1 MLNKWRVYRKLPW
14 VRVSEARD
22 CGAAA
27 FASLAAYHRHHLSL
41 EEARA
46 LVGTDRD
53 GTTLAGLRD
62 GGRAIGLES
71 RPAQAVYDALGHV
84 SLPAIVHLDDREG
97 HYVILYRW
105 SPTHVVV
112 LDPNRGL
119 RQFTRQAFEAQWSG
133 YLVEFVRTPAF
144 RERPSSFRAVPFF
157 LRLVRPHSRHIAFA
171 LALAALA
178 TCLGW
183 AFSFFLRVLIDDIL
197 PGREMRLL
205 VALGAGLVFVS
216 VLQAFLQFGRLW
228 LLARVGRA
236 VHGAYGSRYIDH
248 LMSLPVKVFDSR
260 CIPGLVMRINQAENV
275 QHSVSEILVTF
286 ITDLL
291 MFAVAFG
298 VILFH
303 DPYAALIALS
313 AVPVILLVMVA
324 LNDKVY
330 DAQLNSI
337 IHSDELA
344 GHLIGFFDGI
354 RTIKIFSAEERYRRL
369 LKSKFDD
376 LVRARYESRTAVI
389 IPNVWGLLTTSLVI
403 AGVLWY
409 GSTRVMAG
417 GITAGEL
424 VVIFGMVAFYLN
436 PVQRLPSMVLSLRN
450 GLLGMKR
457 LEEILALPSE
467 RALTPGVKSLPAV
480 RGRIEFDRVSFAYK
494 ARRPVLKDVTFA
506 VEPGETVAVVGE
518 TGSGKSSLANL
529 VAGFYLPTRGEVRI
543 DGVSTKDVPP
553 EELRRHVSAVFQG
566 PQLFQQ
572 SLFENITM
580 LGDASHDEVERAAR
594 LASADSFIDALHK
607 GYQSQVS
614 RGGDNFSAGQAQRL
628 ALARALL
635 KKAPVL
641 ILDEATSS
649 LDGAT
654 EHSILRAL
662 EENRRERTTIV
673 IAHRL
678 STVRHADR
686 IVVLHQGE
694 VVEMGTHDELVA
706 RRGRYLSLFGWQLA
720 TENQPAPQGE
730 LVG

>member
-1 MLNKWRVYRKLPW
+1 MLNKWRVYRRLPW
-14 VRVSEARD
+14 VRVAEAHD

-27 FASLAAYHRHHLSL
+27 FASIACYHRHHLSL
-41 EEARA
+41 EESRA

-71 RPAQAVYDALGHV
+71 RPAQAVYDALEHV
-84 SLPAIVHLDDREG
+84 TLPAIVHLDDREG
-97 HYVILYRW
+97 HYVVLYKW
-105 SPTHVVV
+105 TPTHVVV

-119 RQFTRQAFEAQWSG
+119 RQFTRQAFESQWSG
-133 YLVEFVRTPAF
+133 YLVEFRATPAF
-144 RERPSSFRAVPFF
+144 RERDASIRVLPFF
-157 LRLVRPHSRHIAFA
+157 LRLVRPHAGRIVFA
-171 LALAALA
+171 LSLALLA

-183 AFSFFLRVLIDDIL
+183 AFSFFLRVLIDNIL

-205 VALGAGLVFVS
+205 LALGGGLVFIS

-248 LMSLPVKVFDSR
+248 LMTLPVKVFDSR

-275 QHSVSEILVTF
+275 QQSVSEILVTLV
-286 ITDLL
+286 TDLL

-313 AVPVILLVMVA
+313 AVPLILLVMAV

-330 DAQLNSI
+330 DAQLNSLI
-337 IHSDELA
+337 RSDELA
-344 GHLIGFFDGI
+344 AHLIGFFDGI
-354 RTIKIFSAEERYRRL
+354 RTIKIFSAEERYKQL
-369 LKSKFDD
+369 LKSKFED

-409 GSTRVMAG
+409 GGTRVLAG

-467 RALTPGVKSLPAV
+467 SALTPGVKSLPSV

-494 ARRPVLKDVTFA
+494 ARRPVLKDVSFI

-529 VAGFYLPTRGEVRI
+529 IAGFYLPTHGEVRL
-543 DGVSTKDVPP
+543 DGVSTKDVTS

-580 LGDASHDEVERAAR
+580 LGDVSPEQVERVAR

-635 KKAPVL
+635 KNAPVL

-654 EHSILRAL
+654 EHSILQAL

-686 IVVLHQGE
+686 IIVLHQGE

-720 TENQPAPQGE
+720 SENQPAG
-730 LVG
+730 LAL